1 MEKFPDDSI
10 IKYQKMT
17 FRLNLKDSLRNFDQ
31 AVEFVN
37 ERGYIFF
44 WPVKGVHFPSLWS
57 AVAGDRPVPNE
68 HDDPGH
74 VTWRWKDSALGMHI
88 WYYAKVLRY
97 KATFIS
103 LELLPYFYALSENY
117 GSPQEDYL
125 IAYQDGHLTHAEKS
139 VYEVILNNGPMHTI
153 DLRQAAHLSGKINDS
168 LFNRALEK
176 LQAEFRIVPV
186 GIAEA
191 GTWNYAFIYDLTTNH
206 YPDLVEKA
214 HLINENIAQRKLTE
228 LFFLSLGAAEA
239 KDLQRLLKWKPER
252 TFQILDSLVQ
262 DGFLVRG
269 DENENVDRNLFYL
282 PFLYK

>member
-1 MEKFPDDSI
+1 MAKFPIDSVI
-10 IKYQKMT
+10 NYQRMT
-17 FRLNLKDSLRNFDQ
+17 FRLNPKDSIRNLDQ
-31 AVEFVN
+31 AVEFVD
-37 ERGYIFF
+37 ERGYIIF
-44 WPVKGVHFPSLWS
+44 WPVKGIHFPSLWS

-74 VTWRWKDSALGMHI
+74 VTWRWKDSALGKHI

-103 LELLPYFYALSENY
+103 LEVLPFFYALSENY

-125 IAYQDGHLTHAEKS
+125 TAYQDGHLTHAEKS

-153 DLRQAAHLSGKINDS
+153 DLRQEAHLSGKTS
-168 LFNRALEK
+168 ESMFNRALEK

-191 GTWNYAFIYDLTTNH
+191 GTWNYAFIYDLTANH

-214 HLINENIAQRKLTE
+214 HLISENDARRKLTE

-239 KDLQRLLKWKPER
+239 RDLQRLFKWKPEI
-252 TFQILDSLVQ
+252 TIPILDSLIQ
-262 DGFLVRG
+262 DGYLVKSIER
-269 DENENVDRNLFYL
+269 ENVGSNLYSL
-282 PFLYK
+282 PFLFE